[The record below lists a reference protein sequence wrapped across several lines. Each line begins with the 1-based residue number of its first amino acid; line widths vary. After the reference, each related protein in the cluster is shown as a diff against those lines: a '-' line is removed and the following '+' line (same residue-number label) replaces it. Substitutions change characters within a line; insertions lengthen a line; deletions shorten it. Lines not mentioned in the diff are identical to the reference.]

1 MLFHFWGA
9 MASMGLSGKIF
20 PYCAI
25 LLKLS
30 QLVMFVKRFITW
42 GASPWV
48 CLFASF
54 VSLPVMASENVVL
67 KSPVALDTQVSRF
80 GEKQSFGAC
89 RSVPSL
95 PHKVISEA
103 FYSDS
108 KASVIDPVKYKRFLD
123 LRKIVTDEEDYL
135 ALQNTQYIQA
145 SSAARSAIAQCLRSH
160 LIKFAQDDAFTGS
173 DDIRGGGAVRLMSVT
188 PLMSYLLIRDAGG
201 IDLMDGDQILPWIA
215 RLMDRLLLLEESF
228 KYDNNIE
235 DWTAAAFALGA
246 VALNR
251 QQLLNHA
258 VAIAEKK
265 SSMVNADGFLPLEMA
280 RGRMALEYSLSAIQ
294 ALSMVIAVAEANGKS
309 ILSEPTGDGLLRM
322 MRRMVRV
329 INDPASFLQYADTR
343 DAIDKD
349 HFDRQVMGWLE
360 IYYRKTTDRDALKAI
375 CNHKPLYS
383 WRTGGD
389 WVVLF
394 GSPSQCDHTVSK

>member
-1 MLFHFWGA
+1 
-9 MASMGLSGKIF
+9 
-20 PYCAI
+20 
-25 LLKLS
+25 
-30 QLVMFVKRFITW
+30 
-42 GASPWV
+42 
-48 CLFASF
+48 
-54 VSLPVMASENVVL
+54 
-67 KSPVALDTQVSRF
+67 
-80 GEKQSFGAC
+80 
-89 RSVPSL
+89 
-95 PHKVISEA
+95 VISEA

-322 MRRMVRV
+322 MRRMVSV

-360 IYYRKTTDRDALKAI
+360 IYYRKTTDRDALTAI